1 MNGQRGTMHL
11 SPLSSMDRMFVSKKA
26 SLKHRNGRTAHNESI
41 RMSRENVDDCR
52 LEDRCAR
59 WWWWQEGED
68 VAGNDSERVYREV
81 QRQSRLP
88 LRLARNVKSGIL

>member
-1 MNGQRGTMHL
+1 MRYSLFNTVE
-11 SPLSSMDRMFVSKKA
+11 RMFVSKKA

-41 RMSRENVDDCR
+41 RMSPENVDDCR

-59 WWWWQEGED
+59 WWWWQEGGD
-68 VAGNDSERVYREV
+68 VAGNDSERVRHEV

-88 LRLARNVKSGIL
+88 LRPPRNVKSGIL

>member
-1 MNGQRGTMHL
+1 MRYSLFNTVE
-11 SPLSSMDRMFVSKKA
+11 RMYVSKKA
-26 SLKHRNGRTAHNESI
+26 SLKHRIGRTAHNESI

-59 WWWWQEGED
+59 WWWWQEGEE
-68 VAGNDSERVYREV
+68 VAGIDSERVCHEV
-81 QRQSRLP
+81 QHQSRLP